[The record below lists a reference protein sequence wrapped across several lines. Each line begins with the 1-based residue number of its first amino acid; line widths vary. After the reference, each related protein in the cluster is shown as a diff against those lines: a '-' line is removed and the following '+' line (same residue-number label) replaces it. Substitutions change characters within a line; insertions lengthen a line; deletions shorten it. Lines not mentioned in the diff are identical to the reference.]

1 MSERYTIN
9 DSDTLVIEP
18 HDPYVTVFLRSSEC
32 SVEYRL
38 RDGDFHI
45 LVFQDHPESMKLTE
59 RGCVENGTA
68 EIKYLELDRYDLA
81 QDTNIEVKKGS
92 SLEVQ
97 SICLGTAVK
106 KIDFNLVNAGSDSSV
121 RISNN
126 IVCLDDSSFTMNVI
140 GKIVSEARRAKCHQ
154 KSRCLTI
161 GSPKKAEVKP
171 VLLIDNN
178 DVEASHSL
186 SSGTI
191 DDEVLFYMNA
201 RGLSEMD
208 ALRLLLRSYLIPDE
222 SFYDGFADG
231 EMIREEAKRKVDDLC
246 SM

>member
-1 MSERYTIN
+1 MSERYIISSKEN
-9 DSDTLVIEP
+9 LIIEP
-18 HDPYVTVFLRSSEC
+18 HESHVTVFLRSSEC
-32 SVEYRL
+32 SIDYRL
-38 RDGDFHI
+38 HDGDFRI
-45 LVFQDHPESMKLTE
+45 LIFQDHPDEMTLTE
-59 RGCVENGTA
+59 RGSIENGTA
-68 EIKYLELDRYDLA
+68 EIKYLMLDRYDLR
-81 QDTNIEVKKGS
+81 QDTLIEVRKGS

-97 SICLGTAVK
+97 SVCLGTADK
-106 KIDFNLVNAGSDSSV
+106 KIDFDLVNAGSDSSV
-121 RISNN
+121 HISNN
-126 IVCLDDSSFTMNVI
+126 VVCLDDSSFTMNVI
-140 GKIVSEARRAKCHQ
+140 GKIETDARRAKCHQ

-191 DDEVLFYMNA
+191 DEEVLFYMNA
-201 RGLSEMD
+201 RGLSEAD

-222 SFYDGFADG
+222 SFYEGFADAKTV
-231 EMIREEAKRKVDDLC
+231 REEAMRKVDDLC